1 MRPLQLHN
9 SLISKYEK
17 STNYGFIAIYISSNK
32 INAFECLMPYY
43 FELVNAFEYYLSKFK
58 ILDKGMLPFVAIKIP
73 NHEML
78 NMLLQLCK
86 YLEYLTL

>member
-1 MRPLQLHN
+1 MDLLQ
-9 SLISKYEK
+9 
-17 STNYGFIAIYISSNK
+17 FIYHQTK
-32 INAFECLMPYY
+32 LMPLNVLCRISVSV
-43 FELVNAFEYYLSKFK
+43 FQYYLSKFK